1 MVSAFLGRGVCAE
14 DAILIVMSGGRSTTM
29 SAVVMRAVFHDMLGG
44 FATVKLETRV
54 GSDWSVNE
62 RGRCLSWRGWFVD

>member
-14 DAILIVMSGGRSTTM
+14 SAILIVMSGSRSTTM
-29 SAVVMRAVFHDMLGG
+29 SAVVVGTIFHNMLRR
-44 FATVKLETRV
+44 FATIAFETNV

-62 RGRCLSWRGWFVD
+62 R